1 MNSAKFYFSLIYTSV
16 LFILSIYLFNSRE
29 SDAKTRQANT
39 SPKVDYILN
48 YDYGENVNS
57 DEEVDDSVAEDGIRI
72 GKDGFSIQ
80 DSSCTPP
87 GGMVFLKKHK
97 SASSTLQTVAKKLLP
112 LLLDS

>member
-57 DEEVDDSVAEDGIRI
+57 DEEVDDSVAEDGINWERRI
-72 GKDGFSIQ
+72 F
-80 DSSCTPP
+80 DS
-87 GGMVFLKKHK
+87 G
-97 SASSTLQTVAKKLLP
+97 
-112 LLLDS
+112 